1 MKMKE
6 VEFANP
12 QDVYDYFLDLNNKI
26 PGRHENKHNER
37 KVKKEI
43 YCLEKTL
50 VTFAQNDMLKFPIK
64 VYQSESP
71 DFIIQYPNAVRGL
84 EVTEA
89 TNEEYQLWL
98 ANVCGKTGV
107 YTFNEVRYF
116 DLEPEKELSDFILER
131 ISKKESLLPKYH
143 ELHPEIK
150 NCDLVIR
157 QFMDCLIDNNELI
170 SILEEKFKDE
180 SKLPFRSISIVSGDE
195 LIYIKKIDKIKK
207 FKIPNLSDA

>member
-1 MKMKE
+1 MKIKE
-6 VEFANP
+6 VEFANKKEI
-12 QDVYDYFLDLNNKI
+12 YDFFYELNNEI
-26 PGRHENKHNER
+26 PGRHERKHNER

-43 YCLEKTL
+43 FCLEKALT
-50 VTFAQNDMLKFPIK
+50 TFAYNDMIKFPIK

-71 DFIIQYPNAVRGL
+71 DFIIEYPNAVRGL

-89 TNEEYQLWL
+89 TNEEYQHWL
-98 ANVCGKTGV
+98 SNVCNKKGV
-107 YTFNEVRYF
+107 YTFNEVGYF

-157 QFMDCLIDNNELI
+157 QYMDCLIDNNELI
-170 SILEEKFKDE
+170 SILEAKLSVEK
-180 SKLPFRSISIVSGDE
+180 KLPFRSISIVSGDE
-195 LIYIKKIDKIKK
+195 LIYIKKPSKIKK
-207 FKIPNLSDA
+207 FKIPSLCDS